1 LLIVP
6 GNDKYQVLIFDFYFI
21 FTLVLS
27 KGQIYRKLIAVVFI
41 SAFFTQTFGKVFI
54 VADYFTNKSKYAK
67 NCVNKARP
75 KLHCDGKC
83 QLMKKLQEE
92 DKKDQQQP
100 ERRVEYKNEN
110 SLIDVNNFINHE
122 PYWVALN
129 LSFISQFLPA
139 KILNGYNSKVFHP
152 PCLY

>member
-1 LLIVP
+1 LISALSLLIV
-6 GNDKYQVLIFDFYFI
+6 
-21 FTLVLS
+21 LS
-27 KGQIYRKLIAVVFI
+27 KDQIYRKLIAVVFI
-41 SAFFTQTFGKVFI
+41 TAFFTQTFGKVFI

-100 ERRVEYKNEN
+100 ERRLEYKNEI
-110 SLIDVNNFINHE
+110 SLIDENSFSVHE
-122 PYWVALN
+122 PYSVALN
-129 LSFISQFLPA
+129 LPFNLQLLPA
-139 KILNGYNSKVFHP
+139 KPLNGYYSKVFHP
-152 PCLY
+152 PCFH